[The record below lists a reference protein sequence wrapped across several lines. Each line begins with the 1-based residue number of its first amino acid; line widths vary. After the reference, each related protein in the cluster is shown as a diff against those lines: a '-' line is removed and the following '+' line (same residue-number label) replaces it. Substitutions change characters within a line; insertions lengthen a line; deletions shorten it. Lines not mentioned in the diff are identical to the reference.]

1 MTLAILP
8 LLRLLGSNR
17 NGAIVAFGGTINVK
31 TSGADMDH
39 VDIVDAVYQAA
50 VRSELWPDTLCA
62 IVDYV
67 GAVAGNIVYQAPDGR
82 GSFLIPGRMREDL
95 NALYLQHYTGNPYA
109 RAFEKVRPG
118 EIAVGNKLI
127 DAEAVRHSAFY
138 ADICEPQNIFNQ
150 LFLPHASLHERGGIG
165 GVALFLSRQQDEH
178 AVEAAARLERL
189 SPHMARAIDLSFQVN
204 RIARAPELP
213 QRLID
218 AIADAAVLIDSRGA
232 VLLLN
237 AAAEALLK
245 QADGIFLSRSE
256 RPSLAAHISKTSTRL
271 VNAIRQ
277 ALLIADGEDTPFD
290 GALSISRPSGLPPY
304 LVMITPLAP
313 TAVSIW
319 DAVDSGARVLIHIVD
334 PEAKTRRQAQQL
346 QHIFGLT
353 EAETRVAALVGS
365 GMNLPEIARVL
376 GISSNT
382 VKTHTGRCFGK
393 TGVRCQAALARLIA
407 SIPIAGNRPAT
418 PSRTNGKSRP
428 RQS

>member
-1 MTLAILP
+1 
-8 LLRLLGSNR
+8 
-17 NGAIVAFGGTINVK
+17 
-31 TSGADMDH
+31 MDH
-39 VDIVDAVYQAA
+39 VDIIDAVYQAA

-109 RAFEKVRPG
+109 RAFEKVKPG
-118 EIAVGNKLI
+118 EIAVGNRLV
-127 DAEAVRHSAFY
+127 DAAAVRHSAFY
-138 ADICEPQNIFNQ
+138 VDICEPQNIFNQ

-165 GVALFLSRQQDEH
+165 GVALFLSREQDDRT
-178 AVEAAARLERL
+178 VEAAARLKLL

-204 RIARAPELP
+204 RIARASELP

-218 AIADAAVLIDSRGA
+218 AMADAAALIDGRGA
-232 VLLLN
+232 ILLLN

-256 RPSLAAHISKTSTRL
+256 RPSLAAHIPETSTRL

-277 ALLIADGEDTPFD
+277 ALLIADGEDTPFE

-304 LVMITPLAP
+304 LVTITPLAP

-319 DAVDSGARVLIHIVD
+319 DAIDSGARVLIHIVD
-334 PEAKTRRQAQQL
+334 PEAKTRRQAHQL
-346 QHIFGLT
+346 QYIFGLT
-353 EAETRVAALVGS
+353 EAETRVAALIGS

-393 TGVRCQAALARLIA
+393 TGMRSQAALARLIA
-407 SIPIAGNRPAT
+407 SIPIAGKSAAA
-418 PSRTNGKSRP
+418 PSRANGKSRP
-428 RQS
+428 RGS

>member
-1 MTLAILP
+1 M
-8 LLRLLGSNR
+8 
-17 NGAIVAFGGTINVK
+17 K
-31 TSGADMDH
+31 TRGADMDH
-39 VDIVDAVYQAA
+39 VDIIDAVYQAA

-109 RAFEKVRPG
+109 RAFEKVKPG
-118 EIAVGNKLI
+118 EIAVGNRLV
-127 DAEAVRHSAFY
+127 DAAAVRHSAFY
-138 ADICEPQNIFNQ
+138 VDICEPQNIFNQ

-165 GVALFLSRQQDEH
+165 GVALFLSREQDDRT
-178 AVEAAARLERL
+178 VEAAARLKLL

-218 AIADAAVLIDSRGA
+218 AMADAAVLIDGRGTIF
-232 VLLLN
+232 LLN

-256 RPSLAAHISKTSTRL
+256 RPSLAAHIPETSTRL

-277 ALLIADGEDTPFD
+277 ALLIADGEDTPFE

-304 LVMITPLAP
+304 LVTITPLAP

-319 DAVDSGARVLIHIVD
+319 DAIDSGARVLIHIVD
-334 PEAKTRRQAQQL
+334 PEAKTRRQARQL
-346 QHIFGLT
+346 QYIFGLT
-353 EAETRVAALVGS
+353 EAETRVAALIGS

-393 TGVRCQAALARLIA
+393 TGMRSQAALARLIA
-407 SIPIAGNRPAT
+407 SIPIAGKSAAA
-418 PSRTNGKSRP
+418 PSRANGKSRP
-428 RQS
+428 RGS

>member
-1 MTLAILP
+1 
-8 LLRLLGSNR
+8 
-17 NGAIVAFGGTINVK
+17 
-31 TSGADMDH
+31 MDH
-39 VDIVDAVYQAA
+39 VDIIDAVYQAA

-109 RAFEKVRPG
+109 RAFEKVKPG
-118 EIAVGNKLI
+118 EIAVGNRLV
-127 DAEAVRHSAFY
+127 DAAAARHSAFY

-165 GVALFLSRQQDEH
+165 GVALFLSREQADH
-178 AVEAAARLERL
+178 TVEAEARLKLL

-204 RIARAPELP
+204 RMARAPELP

-218 AIADAAVLIDSRGA
+218 AMADAAVLIDGRG
-232 VLLLN
+232 VILLLN

-245 QADGIFLSRSE
+245 QGDGIFLSRSE
-256 RPSLAAHISKTSTRL
+256 RPSLAAHIPETSTRL

-277 ALLIADGEDTPFD
+277 ALLIADGEDTPFE

-304 LVMITPLAP
+304 LVTITPLAP

-319 DAVDSGARVLIHIVD
+319 DAIDSGARVLIHIVD
-334 PEAKTRRQAQQL
+334 PEAKTRRQAHQL
-346 QHIFGLT
+346 QYIFGLT
-353 EAETRVAALVGS
+353 EAETRVAALIGS

-376 GISSNT
+376 GVSSNT

-393 TGVRCQAALARLIA
+393 TGMRSQAALARLIA
-407 SIPIAGNRPAT
+407 SIPIAGKSAAA
-418 PSRTNGKSRP
+418 PSRANGKSRP
-428 RQS
+428 RGS

>member
-1 MTLAILP
+1 
-8 LLRLLGSNR
+8 
-17 NGAIVAFGGTINVK
+17 
-31 TSGADMDH
+31 MDH
-39 VDIVDAVYQAA
+39 VDIIDAVYQAA
-50 VRSELWPDTLCA
+50 VRSELWPDTLCS

-67 GAVAGNIVYQAPDGR
+67 GAIAGNIVYQAPDGR

-109 RAFEKVRPG
+109 RAFEKVKPG
-118 EIAVGNKLI
+118 EIAVGNTLI

-138 ADICEPQNIFNQ
+138 ADICAPQHIFNQ

-178 AVEAAARLERL
+178 AVEAAARLKLL

-204 RIARAPELP
+204 QIARAPELP

-218 AIADAAVLIDSRGA
+218 AMADAALLIDSRGA

-256 RPSLAAHISKTSTRL
+256 RPSLAAHIPETSTRL

-277 ALLIADGEDTPFD
+277 ALLIADGEDTPFE

-304 LVMITPLAP
+304 LVMITPLAA

-319 DAVDSGARVLIHIVD
+319 DAVDSGARVLIQIVD

-353 EAETRVAALVGS
+353 EAETRVAALIGS
-365 GMNLPEIARVL
+365 GMNLPEIAEVL

-382 VKTHTGRCFGK
+382 AKTHTSRCFGK
-393 TGVRCQAALARLIA
+393 TGTRSQAALARLIA
-407 SIPIAGNRPAT
+407 SIPIAGNRTAA
-418 PSRTNGKSRP
+418 PSRAKGKSLP

>member
-1 MTLAILP
+1 
-8 LLRLLGSNR
+8 
-17 NGAIVAFGGTINVK
+17 
-31 TSGADMDH
+31 MDH
-39 VDIVDAVYQAA
+39 VDIIDAVYQAA

-109 RAFEKVRPG
+109 RAFEKVKPG
-118 EIAVGNKLI
+118 EIAVGNRLV
-127 DAEAVRHSAFY
+127 DAAAVRHSAFY
-138 ADICEPQNIFNQ
+138 VDICEPQNIFNQ

-165 GVALFLSRQQDEH
+165 GVALFLSREQDDRT
-178 AVEAAARLERL
+178 VEAAARLKLL

-204 RIARAPELP
+204 RMARATELP

-218 AIADAAVLIDSRGA
+218 AMADAAVLIDGRGTIF
-232 VLLLN
+232 LLN

-256 RPSLAAHISKTSTRL
+256 RPSLAAHIPETSTRL

-277 ALLIADGEDTPFD
+277 ALLIADGEDTPFE

-304 LVMITPLAP
+304 LVTITPLAP

-319 DAVDSGARVLIHIVD
+319 DAIDSGARVLIHIVD
-334 PEAKTRRQAQQL
+334 PEAKTRRQARQL
-346 QHIFGLT
+346 QYIFGLT
-353 EAETRVAALVGS
+353 EAETRVAALIGS

-393 TGVRCQAALARLIA
+393 TGMRSQAALARLIA
-407 SIPIAGNRPAT
+407 SIPIAGKSAAA
-418 PSRTNGKSRP
+418 PSRANGKSRP
-428 RQS
+428 RGS